1 MNKSEEKNL
10 LSSFHGNIL
19 NINNSWCKML
29 SRKKQKNTFIVG
41 QLMNS
46 VDTMSATA
54 ETLRVKVFRKC
65 AAARWMNERFDSF

>member
-1 MNKSEEKNL
+1 
-10 LSSFHGNIL
+10 
-19 NINNSWCKML
+19 ML

>member
-1 MNKSEEKNL
+1 
-10 LSSFHGNIL
+10 
-19 NINNSWCKML
+19 ML

-54 ETLRVKVFRKC
+54 DTLRVKVFKTDIFSSGC
-65 AAARWMNERFDSF
+65 ENVPQHAG